1 MRDDSTVDVG
11 HSDTFIASI
20 ESVDDVNV
28 ATRRVNSF
36 LNELRE
42 ESEQT
47 EARIVVA
54 EVDDV

>member
-1 MRDDSTVDVG
+1 MSDESTVSVG
-11 HSDTFIASI
+11 HSDTFIATI
-20 ESVDDVNV
+20 ESVDDVNK

-36 LNELRE
+36 LNDLRQQ
-42 ESEQT
+42 SEQT